1 MKKHTHKK
9 RYIFLAVTIAV
20 LVFGFI
26 VYAFC
31 FGQSY
36 RCIQVTGY
44 NPVDMSTLEVKSS
57 DESVLAVKSVGQE
70 IREDDFYYLYIDLEG
85 KSGGSASLKL
95 SYALEG
101 DESGEIINS
110 DSEFFVNP
118 FGTIADLSAKSFAAA
133 KYIVPLFLLIVLLTL
148 SVLIVT
154 FIGKLRHGDF
164 SYSMVFI
171 GGVILF
177 LLISFVVIMLDYQL
191 WGIESN
197 LISFADLPSEL
208 VSCGRMF
215 LNITNIPILLLALSL
230 AVSNIRL
237 IIKEG
242 FRVQNALGI
251 LMGVLF
257 LGGFTAEKLTNVFNS
272 ADSQIMFY
280 VWMSA
285 NIAVTFLLCYFE
297 CMLLSTMFCAVA
309 STRYKPAPD
318 MDYIIILGC
327 AIRRDGTPTPLLKGR
342 IMRAFDFEKAQYEK
356 TGKHAKFV
364 PSGGQGSDEVISEA
378 ESMRR
383 TLAELGVPE
392 DRIVKEDKS
401 VNTYQN
407 MAFSKKVIESDCGS
421 ESCNIGFSTTNYHV
435 FRGYTLAEK
444 LGMKV
449 KGLSAKTKLYFFP
462 NAFIREFIG
471 LLWEKKLLHIL
482 YATLITA
489 AMILMLML
497 MFMF

>member
-1 MKKHTHKK
+1 MKKHTPKK
-9 RYIFLAVTIAV
+9 RYILLAVTVAV
-20 LVFGFI
+20 LVIGFI
-26 VYAFC
+26 VYALFS
-31 FGQSY
+31 GQSY
-36 RCIQVTGY
+36 RYIEVTGY
-44 NPVDMSTLEVKSS
+44 SPVDLSTFEMKSS
-57 DESVLAVKSVGQE
+57 DESVLAVKSVGQD
-70 IREDDFYYLYIDLEG
+70 IRDDDFYYLYIDLEG
-85 KSGGSASLKL
+85 KSCGSASLSL
-95 SYALEG
+95 SYVLEG
-101 DESGEIINS
+101 DDSGQKLELEP
-110 DSEFFVNP
+110 EFYVLP
-118 FGTIADLSAKSFAAA
+118 TGMVLDITGKSFAAA
-133 KYIVPLFLLIVLLTL
+133 KFVIPIFLLIVLLTL
-148 SVLIVT
+148 AVLTVT
-154 FIGKLRHGDF
+154 FIGKLRRGDF

-177 LLISFVVIMLDYQL
+177 LLVSFIVIMLDFQL

-197 LISFADLPSEL
+197 LVSFADLPL
-208 VSCGRMF
+208 QLINCGKMF
-215 LNITNIPILLLALSL
+215 LSITRMPMFLLAASL
-230 AVSNIRL
+230 AVSNIWL
-237 IIKEG
+237 IKMEG
-242 FRVQNALGI
+242 FRVQNVLGI
-251 LMGVLF
+251 LMGALYI
-257 LGGFTAEKLTNVFNS
+257 GGYFAEKLTNSFIG
-272 ADSQIMFY
+272 ADSQTVFY
-280 VWMSA
+280 ILLTV
-285 NIAVTFLLCYFE
+285 NLGVTFLLCYFE
-297 CMLLSTMFCAVA
+297 CMLISTMFCAVA
-309 STRYKPAPD
+309 ATRYKPEPD

-378 ESMRR
+378 ESMKRC
-383 TLAELGVPE
+383 LIELGVPDE
-392 DRIVKEDKS
+392 RIVKEDKS

-407 MAFSKKVIESDCGS
+407 MAFSKQVIERDCGS

-444 LGMKV
+444 LGMTV